1 MCGSGDEMFDFQDK
15 VVLVTGASRGI
26 GAAIG
31 RVLGAAGAGLV
42 LHAARDRAAAEKL
55 GTEVAPGRSHVVM
68 ADLAVDE
75 GAERLW
81 REAMAWRGRIDVLV
95 NNAGIYERA
104 PLDAEA
110 ISWRQAWRRTL
121 QINLV
126 AAAELS
132 RAAIGHFRE
141 RGGGIV
147 VNVASRASFRGDGP
161 DYPHYAAS
169 KGGMIAMTRTFA
181 RAYAREGILFYAV
194 APGFVRTEMAEDS
207 FRHGT
212 DEAAVKREI
221 PIGDIAP
228 PEDVANVVAFLA
240 SGLAPHATG
249 ATVDINGA
257 SYMH

>member
-1 MCGSGDEMFDFQDK
+1 MFIFQDK

-26 GAAIG
+26 GAAIA
-31 RVLGAAGAGLV
+31 RVLGAAGADLV
-42 LHAARDRAAAEKL
+42 LHAARNRAVAERV
-55 GTEVAPGRSHVVM
+55 GAEVALGRSHVVV
-68 ADLAVDE
+68 ADLAEDDA
-75 GAERLW
+75 AERLW
-81 REAMAWRGRIDVLV
+81 RDAMAWRGRIDVLV

-104 PLDAEA
+104 PLDAEVTA
-110 ISWRQAWRRTL
+110 WRQAWRRTL

-126 AAAELS
+126 APAELC
-132 RAAIGHFRE
+132 RAAIGHFRT

-161 DYPHYAAS
+161 DYSHYAAS
-169 KGGMIAMTRTFA
+169 KGGLIAMTRTFA
-181 RAYAREGILFYAV
+181 RAHAGEGILFYAV

-207 FRHGT
+207 FRQGT
-212 DEAAVKREI
+212 DEEAVKRDI

-249 ATVDINGA
+249 TTVDINGA
-257 SYMH
+257 SYVR